1 MTATNPLLSIWDTP
15 FELPPFNDIETA
27 HFSEAFEAAL
37 LDNVAEVSKV
47 ANNKEAPTFKN
58 TIEALERSGESL
70 SKVAG
75 VFYNLSGAHTN
86 PDLQEIERDMAPKL
100 AAHSTKI
107 TMNAALFARIDA
119 LFEARESLG
128 LNDEEN
134 RVLERYHS
142 QFVRAGAKLE
152 GADRTRMAE
161 VSKRLATLGTT
172 FSQNVLADEGAYEL
186 VLESEDDLA
195 GLPDFLISAA
205 ASAATERGHDGKHVI
220 TLSRSLIEPFLQFS
234 SRRDLREIAFKA
246 WTARGENGGESDN
259 RALIAETLSLR
270 EERANLLGF
279 DTFAD
284 FKLDDQ
290 MAKTPEA
297 VRDLLI
303 KVWEPAKTR
312 AAEEAMK
319 LQALANQEGAN
330 FDIAPWD
337 WRYYSEKVRHAEHD
351 LNEAE
356 IKPYLQLDKMID
368 AAFDTA
374 GRLFGLK
381 FEELSNMP
389 TYHDDVRVFEVKD
402 ASDNHVA
409 LFIGDYFARASKRS
423 GAWMSA
429 FRSQEKLKGNIRPI
443 IVNVMNFAK
452 APAGEK
458 TLLTFDDA
466 RTLFHEFGHALHG
479 MLSDVT
485 YSMVSGTSVARDFV
499 ELPSQLYEHWLGE
512 QEIISKYAIH
522 YQTGEPMPQDLI
534 DRVKAAETF
543 NQGFAT
549 VEYVSSA
556 LVDLELHT
564 MPASAAQD
572 VTQIEKDI
580 LAKIDM
586 PNEIV
591 MRHRTPHFSHVFSG
605 DGYSAGYYS
614 YMWSEVMDA
623 DAFQAFKET
632 GDVFDGDMANKLL
645 ANIYSAGGSRDPA
658 ELYVAFRGQMPQI
671 DALLEGRGLKGAA

>member
-58 TIEALERSGESL
+58 TIEALELSGNSL
-70 SKVAG
+70 SNVAG

-234 SRRDLREIAFKA
+234 SRRDLREVAFKA
-246 WTARGENGGESDN
+246 WTARGEKGGESDN

-485 YSMVSGTSVARDFV
+485 YSIVSGTSVARDFV

>member
-234 SRRDLREIAFKA
+234 SRRDLREVAFKA
-246 WTARGENGGESDN
+246 WTARGEKGGESDN

-522 YQTGEPMPQDLI
+522 YQTGEAMPQDLI

-564 MPASAAQD
+564 MPASDAQD

-580 LAKIDM
+580 LAKIEM

-632 GDVFDGDMANKLL
+632 GDVFDDDMANKLL